1 MNKLRTVIASPWLWG
16 VIALIG
22 FLIGM
27 TPWVYPGEGARF
39 MAHALGAW
47 PAAIGGQHPLAQV
60 LFGGIAQIAPSVTA
74 FNVANAVFA
83 ALCVFCLC
91 ALVRWLIVLLAPEPR
106 TAAHRALAVAVGVP
120 LAALAL
126 LLSPDFVRAGTHFQW
141 QTFDLAQTLAT
152 TLHICKAAYD
162 GHHRRMFL
170 AACLIGLIALNSPW
184 QLLLAPLLTVALGL
198 GYFAA
203 HDRVRIRPFV
213 TCLLIPLVLGLAVTT
228 SAAACLAVAAGATG
242 FVGALKVHIL
252 TQAFGTLEALRGPWL
267 LMGLFVVVPGLL
279 APFVIAAV
287 GANRRTLAVV
297 GTYLSMAVLAALTFL
312 PLPIATSELATEWGE
327 TYPILGAALIAL
339 AIGAT
344 GGAGAFLI
352 AVRKP
357 AEGGEGERLGV
368 RTLGRAIAWVALA
381 ATTVCLGFGAWGTV
395 RAVRADAALETL
407 PRAYADAVLR
417 AEGVSWLLSDGFAD
431 PYLALRAAERE
442 NGPTLISLA
451 SVSKHDIDRVRD
463 ALATSPA
470 FAGKDE
476 LRRRLGFSLDL
487 GLVPFVQ
494 DWLRADESACAHF
507 ATLGLPDLWYAGN
520 RQPLPAGLIYRG
532 ARTREAQH
540 AALKVPA
547 RVDAALPDIAKDV
560 PDEAFPTLRAF
571 ARYARRQVGFVANN
585 TAFYL
590 ADAGKTEEAFA
601 LFRAVYDYDPDNVS
615 ALFNIFELVNGG
627 LHPEQKEWCEGEMKT
642 LVKRLSGR
650 RIRFQALAQTYG
662 YIRSPQLL
670 SALAGSWA
678 MSGQTGAALSGMDLA
693 AGMVGEDK
701 QSAAYQN
708 AVAALYAMSPGR
720 RRDAIARYKSLLAQ
734 ATDPRQANAYL
745 RELVRMTIL
754 ENDLAEAER
763 LLNQAEET
771 GDRVELAYE
780 RALLHAAAGDANKA
794 LEALKIYLGRYPKN
808 PEATAMLATLQLQA
822 GALEELR
829 KQTLPKL
836 IAAAGSE
843 EDYFVQIINAQ
854 LAERE
859 GNPERARAFYLR
871 ALALKPEVQALRNT
885 ILALDIRLN
894 DKVAAE
900 RHAREFLTQDRTLPL
915 ANYIMGSLAL
925 GEGNLDRA
933 LGYLT
938 FATDPAYQPPLP
950 EAFNDLAETL
960 RRMGRWDKALAAA
973 ERACEL
979 APNLA
984 VAHETAAAALYGL
997 GRYDE
1002 AHARLEKAFAL
1013 DKQFRPDQP
1022 TDPRFLITLA
1032 RLHVKEGHPDLARA
1046 ALAEARK
1053 QYTKLDPGAKTEFD
1067 ELDATLNGGA
1077 D

>member
-1 MNKLRTVIASPWLWG
+1 MNKLRTVIANPWLWG
-16 VIALIG
+16 AIALIV
-22 FLIGM
+22 FLPGL

-39 MAHALGAW
+39 MAHALGVW
-47 PAAIGGQHPLAQV
+47 PAAIGGQHPLAQAV
-60 LFGGIAQIAPSVTA
+60 FRGLAWVAPTVVA
-74 FNVANAVFA
+74 FNVANALVA
-83 ALCVFCLC
+83 ALCVAYLC
-91 ALVRWLIVLLAPEPR
+91 ALVRWLIVLLTPEPR
-106 TAAHRALAVAVGVP
+106 TAAHRAVAVAVGVP
-120 LAALAL
+120 LAAVAL
-126 LLSPDFVRAGTHFQW
+126 LVSTDFLRAATHFQW
-141 QTFDLAQTLAT
+141 QTLDLALTLAT
-152 TLHICKAAYD
+152 ALHICRAAHN
-162 GHHRRMFL
+162 GHHRRMCF
-170 AACLIGLIALNSPW
+170 AAFAIGVIALNSPW
-184 QLLLAPLLTVALGL
+184 QLILAPLFVLALGL

-213 TCLLIPLVLGLAVTT
+213 TCLLLPLAVGVALTACIAAGLAVG
-228 SAAACLAVAAGATG
+228 AGAPS
-242 FVGALKVHIL
+242 FAGALKVHVL
-252 TQAFGTLEALRGPWL
+252 TQALGTLEALRGPWL

-312 PLPIATSELATEWGE
+312 PLPIATAELAAEWGE
-327 TYPILGAALIAL
+327 TYPLLGAALIAL
-339 AIGAT
+339 AVGAV
-344 GGAGAFLI
+344 GGAGALLI
-352 AVRKP
+352 AVRRP
-357 AEGGEGERLGV
+357 AEGGEGERVGARAAGRAVAWLALGV
-368 RTLGRAIAWVALA
+368 TA
-381 ATTVCLGFGAWGTV
+381 VCLGFGAWGTI

-407 PRAYADAVLR
+407 PRAYADAVLKT
-417 AEGVSWLLSDGFAD
+417 EGVSWLLSDGFAD
-431 PYLALRAAERE
+431 PYLALRAAEKE
-442 NGPTLISLA
+442 NGPTVISPA
-451 SVSKHDIDRVRD
+451 AVSKRDLDRIRD
-463 ALATSPA
+463 ALAASPA
-470 FAGKDE
+470 FADKDD

-487 GLVPFVQ
+487 GLVPFIQ
-494 DWLRADESACAHF
+494 DWLRADEAACERF

-520 RQPLPAGLIYRG
+520 RQPLPEGLVYRG

-547 RVDAALPDIAKDV
+547 QVDAALPNIAKDI
-560 PDEAFPTLRAF
+560 PDAAFPTLRGF

-590 ADAGKTEEAFA
+590 ADAGKKEEAFA

-627 LHPEQKEWCEGEMKT
+627 LHPEQKEWCEGEMKA
-642 LVKRLSGR
+642 LVKKLSGR

-734 ATDPRQANAYL
+734 ATDPRQKLPLL

-763 LLNQAEET
+763 LLDQAEET

-871 ALALKPEVQALRNT
+871 ALALKPEVHALRNT
-885 ILALDIRLN
+885 VLALDIRLN

-960 RRMGRWDKALAAA
+960 RRMGRWEQALAAA

-1067 ELDATLNGGA
+1067 ELDATLNRGA